1 MLSTLYLKI
10 FPRNPSNHH
19 INYQFLQCNNPT
31 QLPFSPL
38 RLSSNIPH
46 SNPHCLAQIPTLRE
60 DQLKCTLPNTA
71 ARFRHPKFSATTLR
85 QVAPASTLI
94 FRGYVSEASPRIQGE
109 FRGRVARRRHQCFWT
124 SHRFGFVSFFF
135 CAVEFEKFLW
145 VVGKQGKEFLSAFHD
160 YEVI

>member
-1 MLSTLYLKI
+1 MSLYPHLLCRISSLHGHLMVKKKSQSIFLFVYAKHPYILSHNYFILQKDIAYMLSTLYLKI

-85 QVAPASTLI
+85 
-94 FRGYVSEASPRIQGE
+94 
-109 FRGRVARRRHQCFWT
+109 
-124 SHRFGFVSFFF
+124 
-135 CAVEFEKFLW
+135 
-145 VVGKQGKEFLSAFHD
+145 
-160 YEVI
+160 